1 MACRW
6 GINGVVCS
14 GEAMNRY
21 VVQISALL
29 YVECLHDEDTLSSNL
44 VSQLEELAASSEH
57 LLDYELTPH
66 PLPGN
71 NDNDLPDGRDKVN
84 AA

>member
-1 MACRW
+1 
-6 GINGVVCS
+6 
-14 GEAMNRY
+14 MNRY
-21 VVQISALL
+21 IVEISALL
-29 YVECLHDEDTLSSNL
+29 YAETIYDPETLANNL

-71 NDNDLPDGRDKVN
+71 DDDELPDGRDKVN
-84 AA
+84 VA

>member
-1 MACRW
+1 
-6 GINGVVCS
+6 
-14 GEAMNRY
+14 MNRY
-21 VVQISALL
+21 IVEISALL
-29 YVECLHDEDTLSSNL
+29 YVETINDPDTLANNL

-71 NDNDLPDGRDKVN
+71 DDNEPPDGRDKVN
-84 AA
+84 VA